1 MLMTQFLKTEIQ
13 VEFLL
18 AQKEFYVFCPQ
29 KRQKSNKVQGS
40 MLKAEGL
47 NLKVKRI

>member
-18 AQKEFYVFCPQ
+18 AQKEFYVSCPQ
-29 KRQKSNKVQGS
+29 KRQKAIKFKAQCLK
-40 MLKAEGL
+40 LKA
-47 NLKVKRI
+47 

>member
-18 AQKEFYVFCPQ
+18 AQKEFYVSCPQ